1 MLRIGPHIRA
11 MKQLLLA
18 LVFVAAGPAMAQTAP
33 EPSPPESKD
42 VEEGFSLMEEGAQLL
57 LKGLMSEMEPTLDEM
72 GKALSEMEPALK
84 DLQPKMLELLA
95 LVDDLTNY
103 QAPER
108 LENGD
113 ILIRR
118 KPGAPVA
125 PPLPAPALPAPP
137 DAPTTPED
145 TAPQVDL

>member
-1 MLRIGPHIRA
+1 
-11 MKQLLLA
+11 MKQLVLA
-18 LVFVAAGPAMAQTAP
+18 LALCLAGPVSAQTAP
-33 EPSPPESKD
+33 DSAE
-42 VEEGFSLMEEGAQLL
+42 VEEGFSLMEEGAKLL
-57 LKGLMSEMEPTLDEM
+57 LKGLMAEMEPALDEM
-72 GKALSEMEPALK
+72 GQALSEIEPALK

-118 KPGAPVA
+118 KPGAPPA
-125 PPLPAPALPAPP
+125 PPLSQTPSAPAPQ
-137 DAPTTPED
+137 T
-145 TAPQVDL
+145 DL

>member
-1 MLRIGPHIRA
+1 
-11 MKQLLLA
+11 MKQLVLALA
-18 LVFVAAGPAMAQTAP
+18 LVFAGPVTAQTAP
-33 EPSPPESKD
+33 DASPESEE
-42 VEEGFSLMEEGAQLL
+42 VEEGFSLMEEGAKLL
-57 LKGLMSEMEPTLDEM
+57 LKGLMSEMEPALDEM
-72 GKALSEMEPALK
+72 GKALSEVEPALK

-118 KPGAPVA
+118 KPDAPA
-125 PPLPAPALPAPP
+125 PPPLPDSAPDPAPQ
-137 DAPTTPED
+137 T
-145 TAPQVDL
+145 DL

>member
-1 MLRIGPHIRA
+1 LLSIEFPRAIPILKGMKRIA
-11 MKQLLLA
+11 LLLA
-18 LVFVAAGPAMAQTAP
+18 LVAAPVWAEEPAPSPAP
-33 EPSPPESKD
+33 E
-42 VEEGFSLMEEGAQLL
+42 VEEGFSLMEEGAKLL
-57 LKGLMSEMEPTLDEM
+57 LKGLMAEMEPALDEM
-72 GKALSEMEPALK
+72 GKALSEVEPALK

-118 KPGAPVA
+118 KPDAPA
-125 PPLPAPALPAPP
+125 PPPLP
-137 DAPTTPED
+137 DG
-145 TAPQVDL
+145 TAPLPQTDL

>member
-1 MLRIGPHIRA
+1 
-11 MKQLLLA
+11 
-18 LVFVAAGPAMAQTAP
+18 
-33 EPSPPESKD
+33 
-42 VEEGFSLMEEGAQLL
+42 MEEGAKLL

-72 GKALSEMEPALK
+72 GKALSDLEPSLK
-84 DLQPKMLELLA
+84 DLQPRLLELLA

-118 KPGAPVA
+118 KPDA
-125 PPLPAPALPAPP
+125 PAPP
-137 DAPTTPED
+137 PLPTTPED

>member
-1 MLRIGPHIRA
+1 MKRI
-11 MKQLLLA
+11 A
-18 LVFVAAGPAMAQTAP
+18 LILTLTATPLWAQDPAPAP
-33 EPSPPESKD
+33 E
-42 VEEGFSLMEEGAQLL
+42 VEEGFSLMEEGAKLL
-57 LKGLMSEMEPTLDEM
+57 LKGLMAEMEPALDEM

-84 DLQPKMLELLA
+84 ELQPRMLELLA

-118 KPGAPVA
+118 KPDAPTP
-125 PPLPAPALPAPP
+125 PPLPETGAPP
-137 DAPTTPED
+137 AQT
-145 TAPQVDL
+145 DL

>member
-1 MLRIGPHIRA
+1 
-11 MKQLLLA
+11 
-18 LVFVAAGPAMAQTAP
+18 
-33 EPSPPESKD
+33 
-42 VEEGFSLMEEGAQLL
+42 MEEGAKLL
-57 LKGLMSEMEPTLDEM
+57 LKGLMADMEPALDEM
-72 GKALSEMEPALK
+72 GKALTDLEPALK
-84 DLQPKMLELLA
+84 DLQPRMLELLA

-118 KPGAPVA
+118 KPDAPTP
-125 PPLPAPALPAPP
+125 PPLPDTAP
-137 DAPTTPED
+137 DTPED

>member
-1 MLRIGPHIRA
+1 
-11 MKQLLLA
+11 MKKLALLLA
-18 LVFVAAGPAMAQTAP
+18 LAAPPALAETPSPAP
-33 EPSPPESKD
+33 E
-42 VEEGFSLMEEGAQLL
+42 VEEGFSLMEEGAKML

-72 GKALSEMEPALK
+72 GKALSDIEPALK
-84 DLQPKMLELLA
+84 DLQPKMMELLA

-118 KPGAPVA
+118 KPGAPPP
-125 PPLPAPALPAPP
+125 PPLPETAPETAPAGEIEL
-137 DAPTTPED
+137 
-145 TAPQVDL
+145 

>member
-1 MLRIGPHIRA
+1 
-11 MKQLLLA
+11 
-18 LVFVAAGPAMAQTAP
+18 MAQT
-33 EPSPPESKD
+33 PPQSEE
-42 VEEGFSLMEEGAQLL
+42 VEEGFSLMEEGAKLL

-72 GKALSEMEPALK
+72 GKALSEMEPALR

-103 QAPER
+103 DAPER

-118 KPGAPVA
+118 KVPLQPRIGPQLPGKDGAI
-125 PPLPAPALPAPP
+125 
-137 DAPTTPED
+137 
-145 TAPQVDL
+145 DL

>member
-1 MLRIGPHIRA
+1 
-11 MKQLLLA
+11 MKHVVLLLA
-18 LVFVAAGPAMAQTAP
+18 LAATPVWAEDPSPAP
-33 EPSPPESKD
+33 E
-42 VEEGFSLMEEGAQLL
+42 VEEGFSLMEEGAKLL
-57 LKGLMSEMEPTLDEM
+57 LKGLMSEMEPALDEM

-108 LENGD
+108 LQNGD

-118 KPGAPVA
+118 KPDAPA
-125 PPLPAPALPAPP
+125 PPPLPDPAAPLPQ
-137 DAPTTPED
+137 T
-145 TAPQVDL
+145 DL

>member
-1 MLRIGPHIRA
+1 MIEIRGAAPHIGE
-11 MKQLLLA
+11 MKASLLA
-18 LVFVAAGPAMAQTAP
+18 LTLILSGPALAQT
-33 EPSPPESKD
+33 PPQSEE
-42 VEEGFSLMEEGAQLL
+42 VEEGFSLMEEGAKLL

-72 GKALSEMEPALK
+72 GKALSEMEPALR

-103 QAPER
+103 DAPER

-118 KPGAPVA
+118 KPDAPA
-125 PPLPAPALPAPP
+125 PPPLPQSAPLPAPQ
-137 DAPTTPED
+137 T
-145 TAPQVDL
+145 DL

>member
-1 MLRIGPHIRA
+1 MRRIDPTHIA
-11 MKQLLLA
+11 LVLA
-18 LVFVAAGPAMAQTAP
+18 LSATPVWAQDTAA
-33 EPSPPESKD
+33 PPE
-42 VEEGFSLMEEGAQLL
+42 VEEGFSLMEEGAKLL
-57 LKGLMSEMEPTLDEM
+57 LKGLMSEMEPALDEM
-72 GKALSEMEPALK
+72 GEALSGLEPALK

-118 KPGAPVA
+118 KPDAPA
-125 PPLPAPALPAPP
+125 PPPLPDAEVTPP
-137 DAPTTPED
+137 QT
-145 TAPQVDL
+145 DL

>member
-1 MLRIGPHIRA
+1 MIETRGAAPHIGT
-11 MKQLLLA
+11 MKKYILA
-18 LVFVAAGPAMAQTAP
+18 LTLVLSGPALAQTAP
-33 EPSPPESKD
+33 QSEE
-42 VEEGFSLMEEGAQLL
+42 VEEGFSLMEEGAKLL

-72 GKALSEMEPALK
+72 GKALSEMEPALR

-103 QAPER
+103 DPPER

-118 KPGAPVA
+118 KPDAPA
-125 PPLPAPALPAPP
+125 PPPLPDSAPPPAPQ
-137 DAPTTPED
+137 T
-145 TAPQVDL
+145 DL